1 MKGRSLWSALMLAWL
16 SATNVPSL
24 PDEPVVSDSSFSE
37 PETSGETAILAD
49 ANAPD
54 ATMEIPASGAASK
67 SAFKSS
73 R

>member
-16 SATNVPSL
+16 SATNTPSL
-24 PDEPVVSDSSFSE
+24 PDEPVLSDISVSE
-37 PETSGETAILAD
+37 PETGGEAAVLAD

-54 ATMEIPASGAASK
+54 AAMEIPASGAASK